1 MDVPLID
8 VLNFFATPFLTCLI
22 LAGIHCYLGFHV
34 LERGVIFV
42 DLSLAQIAALGST
55 LALLVGF
62 EKDSASSYFI
72 ALGCTFAAAWV
83 FTLGRRYEKTL
94 PQEGLIGVTYALGSA
109 AVILSVNSLAHGSEH
124 VKSLLVGQILWVQWS
139 DVLTVTMIYS
149 VIALIHIKF
158 KKQFFAA
165 SQGKLGSKQGLWD
178 FIFYALFGIV
188 ITSSVKIAGVL
199 QVFSYL
205 IVPSLVTNMCLAGKS
220 LKLRLISGWILSFIL
235 SLIGLIW
242 SYTQDLPT
250 GATIVVCFTLIPIIG
265 VFLLT
270 IRQKLKSTRQ
280 V

>member
-1 MDVPLID
+1 MDVPISDILT
-8 VLNFFATPFLTCLI
+8 FFSAPFLTCLI

-42 DLSLAQIAALGST
+42 DLSLAQIAAFGST
-55 LALLVGF
+55 IALLLGF

-72 ALGCTFAAAWV
+72 ALGFTFAAAWI

-109 AVILSVNSLAHGSEH
+109 AVILCVDSLAHGSEH

-139 DVLTVTMIYS
+139 DLLTITMIYS
-149 VIALIHIKF
+149 AIAFIHIKF

-188 ITSSVKIAGVL
+188 ITSSVKVAGVL

-205 IVPSLVTNMCLAGKS
+205 IVPSLIANMCFAGQS
-220 LKLRLISGWILSFIL
+220 LKLRLIFGWILSFAL

-242 SYTQDLPT
+242 SYSQDLPT
-250 GATIVVCFTLIPIIG
+250 GAAIVVCFTLIPVIL
-265 VFLLT
+265 VVLLT
-270 IRQKLKSTRQ
+270 IRQTVKSIRQ